1 MSDLVLKNC
10 KLASGETVDIKIQDG
25 KFSAIGQLGEEGV
38 DLSGLMVFPGF
49 VDMHTHLREPGFEA
63 SETVLTG
70 TQSAAAG
77 GYTAVFSMA
86 NTLPVSDSRELVEEV
101 FDLGVKAGYADVRP
115 IGAITKG
122 LKGIELAD
130 ITGMAQSRAE
140 VKIFSD
146 DGFCLTDDDLM
157 EQAMQLAGQV
167 GGFIAQHPQDHSLTP
182 GAQMN
187 EGTLATELGLT
198 GWPAYAEE
206 RIIQRDIDLAKKH
219 NLRIH
224 ICHLTTK
231 GAVEIVRKAKSE
243 GVRVSAEVTPHHL
256 LLTEELVRSYD
267 PVYKVN
273 PPLRSKADT
282 LALQDALIDGTID
295 VIGTDHAPHSAEKK
309 ECEWDSAAFGMVGL
323 ENAASVA
330 QKVLIES
337 GKSNWQRFQEVLS
350 STAAE
355 LTGLSSHGTI
365 AVGTE
370 ANLAILDPQAKRTIT
385 SKTHSKSTN
394 NPFAGLELPGEIV
407 HTIYRGEF
415 TYRDRKLVQR

>member
-1 MSDLVLKNC
+1 MSDLVLNNC

-25 KFSAIGQLGEEGV
+25 KISAIGQLGEEGV

-187 EGTLATELGLT
+187 EGALATELGLT

-219 NLRIH
+219 NLHIH

-365 AVGTE
+365 AVGSE